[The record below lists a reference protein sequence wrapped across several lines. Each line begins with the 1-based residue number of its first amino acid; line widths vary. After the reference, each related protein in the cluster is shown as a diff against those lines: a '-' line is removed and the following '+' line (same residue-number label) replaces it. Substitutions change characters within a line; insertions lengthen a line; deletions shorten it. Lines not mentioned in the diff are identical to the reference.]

1 MRFLT
6 IATKINKRHK
16 ANESKCTSTL
26 NALNTVKLKFG
37 CYRTIPSI
45 NPYRFIK
52 HVPLPVLQKVA
63 KFTAKTSQYLPSL
76 SIRHKIQVNLS
87 LVYPTLTSHQ
97 RHKLQQE
104 TLTNQ
109 LLSTVESAKV
119 WAMPP
124 EWSIQ
129 QIKQVH
135 QQHLLM
141 EALNNPK
148 GMLAIVPHL
157 GTWEMMN
164 AWLNQ
169 HGAPT
174 IMYKPL
180 SNKLI
185 NDFVLTGRQ
194 RLNATLVPTNATG
207 IKAIFKTLKK
217 GGFSIILPDHV
228 PPKQSGV
235 VVPFFGI
242 HTLTSTL
249 AAKLASKTQCALI
262 GLACIR
268 REDGQ
273 GFDIYCYDLNNPD
286 LYHKDVYTATTALNQ
301 AMQTMI
307 NDFAAHY
314 MWGYKRFKYVPNI
327 DNPYDLSDQDLTAFK
342 NNLGH

>member
-1 MRFLT
+1 MRVLPKS
-6 IATKINKRHK
+6 IR
-16 ANESKCTSTL
+16 
-26 NALNTVKLKFG
+26 
-37 CYRTIPSI
+37 SI
-45 NPYRFIK
+45 NPYGLIK

-63 KFTAKTSQYLPSL
+63 KLTAKASQCMPSL
-76 SIRHKIQVNLS
+76 SIHHKIRVNLS
-87 LVYPTLTSHQ
+87 LVYPALTNSQ
-97 RHKLQQE
+97 RRKLQHKV
-104 TLTNQ
+104 LTNQ
-109 LLSTVESAKV
+109 LLTTVESAKV

-124 EWSIQ
+124 EWSIE

-135 QQHLLM
+135 QQHLLT
-141 EALNNPK
+141 EALKNPN

-169 HGAPT
+169 QGSPT

-180 SNKLI
+180 NNQLI
-185 NDFVLTGRQ
+185 NDFVLKGRQ
-194 RLNATLVPTNATG
+194 QLNATLVPTNATG

-228 PPKQSGV
+228 PPEQSGV

-268 REDGQ
+268 RDDGQ
-273 GFDIYCYDLNNPD
+273 GFDIHCYDLND
-286 LYHKDVYTATTALNQ
+286 KQLYNKDVHTATAALNRYI
-301 AMQTMI
+301 QTMI
-307 NDFAAHY
+307 NDFAEHY
-314 MWGYKRFKYVPNI
+314 IWGYKRFKYVPNI
-327 DNPYDLSDQDLTAFK
+327 DNPYDLSSDELKSFK
-342 NNLGH
+342 TTLLN